1 MNTIIAGNLSADLGI
16 DAGQLGLLTSTYF
29 IAFAS
34 MQLPLG
40 IWLDRFGPRKTE
52 AFLLL
57 LAAVGAAVF
66 ALAESFNG
74 LLVGRALIG
83 FGVSA
88 CLMAGF
94 KAFVQWFPLEKLALT
109 NGILLMA
116 GGLGAL
122 TASTPIEFAL
132 SMTDWRGVFLTLS
145 AVTVGVAILVW
156 WLVPDK
162 PETQAMTSTQ
172 DYIQG
177 IKQVFTARHFW
188 DIVPW
193 SVSTQG
199 VFLSTISL
207 WSGPWFRDVAVYD
220 RDAVAQALFAIGIG
234 IILGYGLLGLVT
246 ERLGKRGFSTFQISI
261 IGMLIYMVLQ
271 LGLIFEYLSYAK
283 WIWVLLAFF
292 GTSGI
297 LAYAELSQRFPTE
310 LAGRVNTAINLL
322 VFVFAFFAQ
331 WGIGEVIAQY
341 SEPGSSEYTAKGYQV
356 AFICLW
362 VIQALT
368 MLYYFANKW
377 LQPASGK

>member
-1 MNTIIAGNLSADLGI
+1 
-16 DAGQLGLLTSTYF
+16 
-29 IAFAS
+29 

-57 LAAVGAAVF
+57 LAAGGAAVF
-66 ALAESFNG
+66 GLAESFNG
-74 LLVGRALIG
+74 LLIGRALIG

-132 SMTDWRGVFLTLS
+132 SVTDWRGVFLALS

-162 PETQAMTSTQ
+162 LETQTITSTR

-177 IKQVFTARHFW
+177 IKQIFTARHFW

-207 WSGPWFRDVAVYD
+207 WSGPWFRDVATFD
-220 RDAVAQALFAIGIG
+220 RDAVAQALFTIGIG
-234 IILGYGLLGLVT
+234 IILGYGLLGLIT
-246 ERLGKRGFSTFQISI
+246 ERMGKRGFSTFQVSI

-271 LGLIFEYLSYAK
+271 LGLIFEFLSYAK

-331 WGIGEVIAQY
+331 WGVGEIIALY
-341 SEPGSSEYTAKGYQV
+341 SEPGSSEYTATGYQV
-356 AFICLW
+356 AFTCLW
-362 VIQALT
+362 IIQALT

-377 LQPASGK
+377 LQPAPDK